1 MLLSLNTVF
10 SLNNT
15 QKYLPTFFLAALIGM
30 LMMGC
35 TGNAVKE
42 ERDEKIIAT
51 IGEENLYESD
61 FKKLSI
67 NLPNRKDSAAIAKK
81 SIENW
86 AMEELFYKEALSKLE
101 ENELDIEKQVA
112 DYRKQLVNYVYETK
126 LIENNLD
133 TVVSDEEIQDYYNTY
148 IDNFILKDNIIKVNY
163 FKIPVQSKEIPK
175 IKKLLNATSPKERQ
189 DLDNLCMQHAES
201 YFTNDSVWLFLD
213 EIKREIPQLKDQ
225 IEFNVFKGRVL
236 EFTDNANYY
245 YLKIKD
251 VKLKN
256 SVSPL
261 AFEKANIK
269 TFIINSRKIKLIE
282 SYKQQILEKARNDKA
297 FKIF

>member
-1 MLLSLNTVF
+1 LNLLLKY
-10 SLNNT
+10 
-15 QKYLPTFFLAALIGM
+15 KYLPVIFFLA
-30 LMMGC
+30 LMFSLLFSDC
-35 TGNAVKE
+35 TSTTVKE
-42 ERDEKIIAT
+42 ARDEKIIASL
-51 IGEENLYESD
+51 GEDNLYDSD
-61 FKKLSI
+61 FRKLS
-67 NLPNRKDSAAIAKK
+67 LFVQERKDSAAMAVKI
-81 SIENW
+81 IENW
-86 AMEELFYKEALSKLE
+86 AMEQLFYTEALTKLE
-101 ENELDIEKQVA
+101 ESELDIEKQVE
-112 DYRKQLVNYVYETK
+112 DYRKQLVNYIYETK

-133 TVVSDEEIQDYYNTY
+133 TTVSYQEIEDYYNTY

-189 DLDNLCMQHAES
+189 ELDVLCMQHAES
-201 YFTNDSVWLFLD
+201 YFTNDSMWLFLD
-213 EIKREIPQLKDQ
+213 EIKREIPQIKDQ

-236 EFTDNANYY
+236 EFSDSEHYY

-282 SYKQQILEKARNDKA
+282 SYKQQILEKAKSEKA